1 LGRGRYETRPAPQ
14 ELSSNHVVILN
25 PRGNLFF
32 ASAVEFEENLPKIEK
47 AERPVV
53 LLRLRGIDEIG
64 STFERVLV
72 RYSDSLKANQGKLIL
87 AGVSKSVYIQLQNTG
102 VLDQLG
108 KENVYRATSI
118 LGDSALNAYQDA
130 LTWLE
135 KEKAV
140 GEAQEKSDN
149 PSDISS

>member
-1 LGRGRYETRPAPQ
+1 MRTRPAPL
-14 ELSSNHVVILN
+14 ELSNNQVVILN

-47 AERPVV
+47 AKRPVV

-72 RYSDSLKANQGKLIL
+72 RYSDNLRANQGKLIL

-130 LTWLE
+130 LAWLE